1 MTKIL
6 TKKRARFLRKFWG
19 YLLLPIIGI
28 AIWSVQV
35 GAAPIAIMSGV
46 AALYMFFQAPVPCGA
61 PIRKRYRDS
70 EQEYCRRNARGLL
83 GGCNQNV
90 QHKWAN
96 AKLLAS
102 RSKWG
107 EFLRNVMSNGKGV
120 AAGVS
125 ALAACLSTLIAAGAL
140 LVSLVN

>member
-1 MTKIL
+1 ML
-6 TKKRARFLRKFWG
+6 TKKRKQFLWKFWG
-19 YLLLPIIGI
+19 YLLLPIIAL

-35 GAAPIAIMSGV
+35 GAAPIAVIAGL
-46 AALYMFFQAPVPCGA
+46 ATAYMLLQAPVPCGA
-61 PIRKRYRDS
+61 PTRKRYRDS

-96 AKLLAS
+96 GKLLAS

-107 EFLRNVMSNGKGV
+107 QFLSNLMTSGKGV

-125 ALAACLSTLIAAGAL
+125 ALAASATALIASVTL
-140 LVSLVN
+140 LVEGLQ

>member
-1 MTKIL
+1 ML
-6 TKKRARFLRKFWG
+6 SKKRKRFLWRFWG
-19 YLLLPIIGI
+19 YLLLPII
-28 AIWSVQV
+28 ALAVWSVQV
-35 GAAPIAIMSGV
+35 GAAPIAIMSGLATV
-46 AALYMFFQAPVPCGA
+46 YMFLQAPVPCGA
-61 PIRKRYRDS
+61 PLRKRSRDS

-107 EFLRNVMSNGKGV
+107 EFLHNVMHSGKGV

-125 ALAACLSTLIAAGAL
+125 ALATSLATVIALGAL
-140 LVSLVN
+140 IVSLLK